1 MEEHKRGGFAGGV
14 MKLVAGRGLSIAI
27 SLGTAPIVAR
37 LFAPGDF
44 GIYGVIVAVG
54 TWITSFACLGYFQA
68 IPLTSDRWEMRALL
82 RLCGLITLVLVGLSL
97 LVPWAGRDL
106 LIRLLGEPAAGPF
119 LWFVPLFF
127 LLNSLANITE
137 HSLSRLERFGGLA
150 LFNFAVTNLT
160 RLLTIAYGVL
170 VGAGALGL
178 ILGNLAGLGGAL
190 LLGAAVLL
198 PALRSPGPAPE
209 QPWTLVRVARRH
221 SQFPRVQM
229 WNWVLAATSQSL
241 PVLLLGGF
249 FGAAV
254 AGMFVYARNII
265 LMPKNLLSTSVAQVF
280 YPQGAREWEQGGS
293 LGQSIRRSLKL
304 LVLTTSFPAVLL
316 ALLGPVLFAVVFGER
331 WREAG
336 VYAQILSPWMFME
349 IVATPIALVLL
360 ITRRAH
366 LALIYNLVLVVVR
379 VGALVA
385 GGLWA
390 GSRVALLIFSLGSTA
405 VMLHQLI
412 YCLRLGG
419 AGVREPAGLLL
430 REAGRSLALL
440 IPLALPAWWG
450 LLPGWLVLVLAA
462 AAAAIHFGLLL
473 GREPMVRRELDRLLG
488 RKERG

>member
-1 MEEHKRGGFAGGV
+1 MDEQKRGGFTGGV

-44 GIYGVIVAVG
+44 GIYGVIVAVA
-54 TWITSFACLGYFQA
+54 TWITAFACLGYFQA
-68 IPLTSDRWEMRALL
+68 IPLARDHWEMRALL
-82 RLCGLITLVLVGLSL
+82 RLCGLTTLVLTGLCL
-97 LVPWAGRDL
+97 LLPWTGQDL
-106 LIRLLGEPAAGPF
+106 FIRLLDKPGAGPY

-160 RLLTIAYGVL
+160 RLFTIAYGVL

-178 ILGNLAGLGGAL
+178 ILGNLAGLGAAL
-190 LLGAAVLL
+190 ILGAMVML
-198 PALRSPGPAPE
+198 PALATPGPPPE
-209 QPWTLVRVARRH
+209 RPWTLGRVARRH

-229 WNWVLAATSQSL
+229 WNWVLSATSHSL

-265 LMPKNLLSTSVAQVF
+265 LMPKNLISTSVAQVF
-280 YPQGAREWEQGGS
+280 YPQGAREWEQGGA
-293 LGQSIRRSLKL
+293 LGRSIRRSVKL

-316 ALLGPVLFAVVFGER
+316 ALLGPVLFAVVFGDR

-379 VGALVA
+379 VGSLAL
-385 GGLWA
+385 GGLWFGA
-390 GSRVALLIFSLGSTA
+390 RLALVVFSLGSAA
-405 VMLHQLI
+405 VMLHQFV

-419 AGVREPAGLLL
+419 AGVREPAGLVL
-430 REAGRSLALL
+430 REAGRSVALL
-440 IPLALPAWWG
+440 LPLALPAWWD

-462 AAAAIHFGLLL
+462 GAAALHFSLLV
-473 GREPMVRRELDRLLG
+473 GREPMVRRELERLLG
-488 RKERG
+488 RSGG

>member
-1 MEEHKRGGFAGGV
+1 

-44 GIYGVIVAVG
+44 GVYGVIVAVG
-54 TWITSFACLGYFQA
+54 TWVTAFACLGYFQA
-68 IPLTSDRWEMRALL
+68 IPLAGDRGEMRALL
-82 RLCGLITLVLVGLSL
+82 RLCGLITLVLTGLCL
-97 LVPWAGRDL
+97 LLPWAGGDL
-106 LIRLLGEPAAGPF
+106 LIRLLHKPGAGPY

-137 HSLSRLERFGGLA
+137 HSLSRLQRFGSLA
-150 LFNFAVTNLT
+150 LFNFAVTNLS
-160 RLLTIAYGVL
+160 RLFTIAYGVL

-178 ILGNLAGLGGAL
+178 ILGNLAGVGGAL
-190 LLGAAVLL
+190 VLGAAVLL
-198 PALRSPGPAPE
+198 PALAGPGPPGE
-209 QPWTLVRVARRH
+209 RPWTLARVARRH
-221 SQFPRVQM
+221 RQFPRVQM
-229 WNWVLAATSQSL
+229 WNWVLSATSHSL

-265 LMPKNLLSTSVAQVF
+265 LMPKNLISTSVAQVF
-280 YPQGAREWEQGGS
+280 YPQGAREWDQGGD

-366 LALIYNLVLVVVR
+366 LALAYNLVLVVVR
-379 VGALVA
+379 VGSLLA

-390 GSRVALLIFSLGSTA
+390 GARVALLIFSLGSAA
-405 VMLHQLI
+405 VMLHQLW

-419 AGVREPAGLLL
+419 AGVREPVGLVL
-430 REAGRSLALL
+430 REVGRSLLL
-440 IPLALPAWWG
+440 LLPLALGAWWG
-450 LLPGWLVLVLAA
+450 LLPGWLVLVLSAA
-462 AAAAIHFGLLL
+462 AAAWYFALLT
-473 GREPMVRRELDRLLG
+473 GREPMLRRELERLWG
-488 RKERG
+488 RVGD